1 RRHRVC
7 ERGARRR
14 SLFTVSQIDFTLKNR
29 GDRRG
34 RFLDSV
40 DRALYRARLVVA
52 RARCSAP
59 PTTFSEG
66 GNDADEEE
74 GRTEGNEEG
83 REAVDEEKGLE
94 EVVARQLPGG
104 LVRGRPSG
112 PWRGRLPPRG
122 PHPSRRRADSRTA
135 CAPARR

>member
-1 RRHRVC
+1 M
-7 ERGARRR
+7 
-14 SLFTVSQIDFTLKNR
+14 SQIYFTLKNR

-94 EVVARQLPGG
+94 EVIARQLPGG
-104 LVRGRPSG
+104 LVHESRFPSSHLAQPPELGRALVRQPLG
-112 PWRGRLPPRG
+112 ARQ
-122 PHPSRRRADSRTA
+122 RADA
-135 CAPARR
+135 

>member
-1 RRHRVC
+1 MPAPTRPRVR
-7 ERGARRR
+7 ERGTSGRGRGDL
-14 SLFTVSQIDFTLKNR
+14 SFTDSEVNFTLENR

-52 RARCSAP
+52 RAQCSAP

-83 REAVDEEKGLE
+83 READDEEKGLE
-94 EVVARQLPGG
+94 EVARHFPGG
-104 LVRGRPSG
+104 LVRGRPPG
-112 PWRGRLPPRG
+112 P
-122 PHPSRRRADSRTA
+122 
-135 CAPARR
+135 